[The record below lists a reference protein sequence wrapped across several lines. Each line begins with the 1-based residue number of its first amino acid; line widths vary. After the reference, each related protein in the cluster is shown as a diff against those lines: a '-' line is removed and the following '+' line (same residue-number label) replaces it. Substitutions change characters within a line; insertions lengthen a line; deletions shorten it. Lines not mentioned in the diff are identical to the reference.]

1 MTNCLFSACSHGCF
15 LNKLADVSKIL
26 TMIIVPFLLILKQ
39 LMFIIIANKY
49 LHVHTGWRTPYSF
62 LKIPL

>member
-26 TMIIVPFLLILKQ
+26 TMIITIF
-39 LMFIIIANKY
+39 ANFKAAYVHYNSDKY
-49 LHVHTGWRTPYSF
+49 LHVHTGWRTPIVS
-62 LKIPL
+62 